1 MTGTTAF
8 RCADAPELRARD
20 SWPQPIANDVRQV
33 WKLGDF
39 DAHRKEAEAVGPYTA
54 HYASPEVAQAKALG
68 AEVLAHPAMDIFSF
82 GLVAV
87 EMLRGKP
94 FISSIEESKE
104 EALRTLGGD
113 GLEEMLREAM
123 EPLPPLLK
131 PLLDK
136 MLKVS
141 PAERTSAADLRN
153 ASVLT
158 GNVRRLPSPA
168 MRMHALP
175 CMCHRLLSMIPTA
188 AHKHDPAG
196 GWR

>member
-1 MTGTTAF
+1 MCT
-8 RCADAPELRARD
+8 DARSPGAGALE
-20 SWPQPIANDVRQV
+20 S
-33 WKLGDF
+33 
-39 DAHRKEAEAVGPYTA
+39 HRGM
-54 HYASPEVAQAKALG
+54 QAKAQG
-68 AEVLAHPAMDIFSF
+68 AEVPAHPAMDIFSF

>member
-1 MTGTTAF
+1 M
-8 RCADAPELRARD
+8 
-20 SWPQPIANDVRQV
+20 RQV

-54 HYASPEVAQAKALG
+54 HYASPEVAQAKAKG

-113 GLEEMLREAM
+113 GLDEILREAM
-123 EPLPPLLK
+123 APLPVQLKALLN
-131 PLLDK
+131 K
-136 MLKVS
+136 MLEIS
-141 PAERTSAADLRN
+141 PVQRTSAVALKSSS
-153 ASVLT
+153 ALS
-158 GNVRRLPSPA
+158 GNVRGPARCSDTPSSARVTDCSHTIAPA
-168 MRMHALP
+168 AVN
-175 CMCHRLLSMIPTA
+175 
-188 AHKHDPAG
+188 
-196 GWR
+196 